1 MCAINVS
8 KCFRYFFMYSLTTI
22 IVMLTYSIGM
32 KECPTPSKDYL
43 HFTKNLTDLD
53 NVRARQYISLDCCA
67 SGFNTIT
74 WFFKNN
80 NTQNSWIPFPF
91 LYQECDVTTYCP
103 QLSPRNQTLH
113 ILKATVNFDEGTYLC
128 VAHNSSTGKNISHKE
143 DLFVYDCIDREKPL
157 SIPPHNVLTNTGQ
170 NATFQ
175 CAADFGCKPSY
186 ERDVNWYIGITNV
199 HDIDKRY
206 IVTKDNRDFRSVVQA
221 NLTILN
227 VQQKDFDQ
235 TFSCWIESDYDIA
248 TPKFFV
254 KLQKKY
260 VQVNVTIIL
269 VIVLPCLFFIV
280 IITTSTKVVH
290 HAYGPQIKF
299 YFRSRGLL
307 GGLPKM
313 GKKHDL
319 HALIVHDDTRKEDN
333 IIAEEITSRLRKEG
347 YKITQIEGYGEG
359 VFSHFGCN
367 LERSAAVIIIDMEN
381 NSEDSNKFRVFIES
395 SLRNMTESLTG
406 FTIIQQRGL
415 ENSLMDSVEYK
426 GLKRLQWPGENCTE
440 IQKQRF
446 FKRLQLRLP
455 KPFCHGKLEE
465 TTPLLTPPI

>member
-8 KCFRYFFMYSLTTI
+8 KCYRHFFLYSLTTV
-22 IVMLTYSIGM
+22 VMILTYSIAM
-32 KECPTPSKDYL
+32 NDCQTPSTDYL
-43 HFTKNLTDLD
+43 HFTRNLTDLD
-53 NVRARQYISLDCCA
+53 SVRAREVIFLDCCA

-80 NTQNSWIPFPF
+80 NTKNLWIPYPF
-91 LYQECDVTTYCP
+91 LYQECNANQYCP
-103 QLSPRNQTLH
+103 KLDSINQTLE
-113 ILKATVNFDEGTYLC
+113 ILKATVSYDEGSYLC
-128 VAHNSSTGKNISHKE
+128 VVHNSSTGQNISHQE
-143 DLFVYDCIDREKPL
+143 ELLVYDCTDRVKPL
-157 SIPPHNVLTNTGQ
+157 PIPPHNVPTNVGQ

-186 ERDVNWYIGITNV
+186 ERDVSWYIGTTNV

-206 IVTKDNRDFRSVVQA
+206 VVTKDNRDFNAVVQA

-254 KLQKKY
+254 KLQKKV
-260 VQVNVTIIL
+260 VQVNITIIL

-280 IITTSTKVVH
+280 IITTSSKVVH
-290 HAYGPQIKF
+290 HVYGPQIKF

-307 GGLPKM
+307 GSLPKM
-313 GKKHDL
+313 GGHDL
-319 HALIVHDDTRKEDN
+319 HALLVHDDTRKEDN
-333 IIAEEITSRLRKEG
+333 VIAEEITSTLRKEG

-367 LERSAAVIIIDMEN
+367 LERSASVIIIDMEN

-395 SLRNMTESLTG
+395 SLRNMSESLTG
-406 FTIIQQRGL
+406 FTIIKQRGL

-426 GLKRLQWPGENCTE
+426 GLKRLEWPGKDCTE
-440 IQKQRF
+440 MQKQRF
-446 FKRLQLRLP
+446 FKQLQLRLP
-455 KPFCHGKLEE
+455 KPFCHGNLEE
-465 TTPLLTPPI
+465 TTPLLTPPV